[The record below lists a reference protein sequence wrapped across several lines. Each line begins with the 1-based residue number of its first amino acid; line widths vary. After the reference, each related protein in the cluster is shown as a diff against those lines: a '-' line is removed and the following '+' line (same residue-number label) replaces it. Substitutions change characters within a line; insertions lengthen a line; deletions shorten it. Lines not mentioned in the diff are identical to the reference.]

1 MRYSYRKKQQ
11 GERTTP
17 QGGSKNR
24 GNGEAGGLW
33 HTGKDDGEEEVLGTD
48 AEQRGTERGR
58 VRARVRVRG
67 GRSPPHALDTAR
79 RGWQV
84 CAQSVRRVGRYTRR
98 TREKGLVTV
107 REGTV
112 DGRVS

>member
-33 HTGKDDGEEEVLGTD
+33 HTEKDDGEEEVLGTD
-48 AEQRGTERGR
+48 AERGTERGR

-107 REGTV
+107 REGMV